1 MTATTMKPKKV
12 QFIIDILW
20 IIIGIVSG
28 IVYYNQK
35 DFVAAGVFL
44 AVALFFI
51 VKIVIKLRKYEK
63 N

>member
-1 MTATTMKPKKV
+1 MKPKKI
-12 QFIIDILW
+12 QFITDILW
-20 IIIGIVSG
+20 IIIGIFSG

>member
-1 MTATTMKPKKV
+1 MKPKKV
-12 QFIIDILW
+12 QFITDIVW
-20 IIIGIVSG
+20 IIIGIFSG

-63 N
+63 D

>member
-1 MTATTMKPKKV
+1 MKAKKV
-12 QFIIDILW
+12 QIITDILW
-20 IIIGIVSG
+20 IIIGIFSG

-51 VKIVIKLRKYEK
+51 VKIIIRFRKHEK

>member
-1 MTATTMKPKKV
+1 MKPKKV
-12 QFIIDILW
+12 QFITDILW
-20 IIIGIVSG
+20 IIIGIFSG

>member
-1 MTATTMKPKKV
+1 MKAKKV
-12 QFIIDILW
+12 QIITDILW
-20 IIIGIVSG
+20 IIIGIFSG
-28 IVYYNQK
+28 IAYYNQK

-51 VKIVIKLRKYEK
+51 VKIIIRFRKHEK

>member
-1 MTATTMKPKKV
+1 MKPKKI
-12 QFIIDILW
+12 QFITDILW
-20 IIIGIVSG
+20 IIIGIFSG
-28 IVYYNQK
+28 IVYYNKK

>member
-1 MTATTMKPKKV
+1 MKPKKV

>member
-1 MTATTMKPKKV
+1 MKPKKI
-12 QFIIDILW
+12 QFITDILW
-20 IIIGIVSG
+20 IIIGIFSG

-51 VKIVIKLRKYEK
+51 VKIVIKLRKNEK

>member
-1 MTATTMKPKKV
+1 MKAKKV
-12 QFIIDILW
+12 QIITDILW
-20 IIIGIVSG
+20 IIIGIFSG

-44 AVALFFI
+44 AVALFFV
-51 VKIVIKLRKYEK
+51 VKIIIRFRKHEK